1 MSKSIIQTNKANC
14 FICGGRASE
23 EHHCIYG
30 IANRKL
36 SEKYG
41 LKVYL
46 CTDCHR
52 IGRYAVH
59 RCYEMDLK
67 LKKIAQRKFEKK
79 YPELSFLKIF
89 RKKLFIN
96 ERKTWSFGH
105 TPYCLQKLRESLEG
119 ICLIKMYVKSI
130 FQQRR

>member
-30 IANRKL
+30 TANRKL

-52 IGRYAVH
+52 TGRYAVH
-59 RCYEMDLK
+59 RCHEVDLK
-67 LKKIAQRKFEKK
+67 LKKIAQKKFEKG
-79 YPELSFLKIF
+79 YPKLSFIEIF
-89 RKKLFIN
+89 RKKLFIA
-96 ERKTWSFGH
+96 TQVL
-105 TPYCLQKLRESLEG
+105 CAD
-119 ICLIKMYVKSI
+119 
-130 FQQRR
+130 